1 MVKTMRKLYEI
12 EADLANLIELD
23 ADRFCDGET
32 GEIVSRE
39 AFDALQMEWSKK
51 IEGVCLG
58 YKNEKAEADAI
69 KAEIDKLTERKKRHE
84 KRAEGYKNFLQN
96 VLAGQKFETSKAAVS
111 YRTTKDV
118 VNVTNMAL
126 LPKEYLRFGDPE
138 PNKIAIKEAIKS
150 GKKVDGAELVDKTS
164 MSVR

>member
-1 MVKTMRKLYEI
+1 MRKLYEI

-39 AFDALQMEWSKK
+39 AFDALQVEWKDK
-51 IEGVCLG
+51 VEAVALG
-58 YKNEKAEADAI
+58 YKNEKAEAEKI
-69 KAEIDKLTERKKRHE
+69 KAEIDNLTERKKRHE

-96 VLAGQKFETSKAAVS
+96 VLAGQKFETGKAAVT

-118 VNVTNMAL
+118 VNVTNISL
-126 LPKEYLRFGDPE
+126 LPKEYLRFAEPE